1 MRNVF
6 SLCVQ
11 NVPGVL
17 SHVAGMLAARGYNVD
32 SLTVCA
38 AENPAL
44 SNMTIVLDVDPRVAD
59 QVGSQLQKLVTAVET
74 HNLSRVPHIERE
86 LALIRVEVAPSE
98 RTGVVELTNI
108 FRAKIVDV
116 GVNSIIIELTGSQ
129 SKLEAFFELTKE
141 YETLELAR
149 TGITGLSRGSDGVR
163 YL

>member
-44 SNMTIVLDVDPRVAD
+44 SMMTIVLDVDPKGAD
-59 QVGSQLQKLVTAVET
+59 QVGSQLQKLVTAVEMK
-74 HNLSRVPHIERE
+74 NLSKVPHIERE
-86 LALIRVEVAPSE
+86 LALIRVEAAPSE
-98 RTGVVELTNI
+98 RTGVIELVNI

-116 GVNSIIIELTGSQ
+116 ALKSLLVEISGEGSKIDAFVAALHPYRIVSLTRSGCI
-129 SKLEAFFELTKE
+129 ATP
-141 YETLELAR
+141 
-149 TGITGLSRGSDGVR
+149 RGDQLKSE
-163 YL
+163 

>member
-17 SHVAGMLAARGYNVD
+17 SHVAGMLAARGYKVD

-38 AENPAL
+38 AEDPTL
-44 SNMTIVLDVDPRVAD
+44 SNMTIVLDVDPKVAD

-98 RTGVVELTNI
+98 RTVVVELTNI

-116 GVNSIIIELTGSQ
+116 DDDYRLIV
-129 SKLEAFFELTKE
+129 E
-141 YETLELAR
+141 YPDGAR
-149 TGITGLSRGSDGVR
+149 EFLSSGEISVR
-163 YL
+163 PDQKRE

>member
-98 RTGVVELTNI
+98 RTVSAPIADGSASPDVDR
-108 FRAKIVDV
+108 RAVRR
-116 GVNSIIIELTGSQ
+116 SC
-129 SKLEAFFELTKE
+129 ARCRTKWRFSVFS
-141 YETLELAR
+141 YR
-149 TGITGLSRGSDGVR
+149 M
-163 YL
+163 

>member
-32 SLTVCA
+32 SLTGCA

-44 SNMTIVLDVDPRVAD
+44 SNMTIVLEVDPRVAD

-116 GVNSIIIELTGSQ
+116 APMSLLVEISGEGSKIDAFVAALHPCKIVSLTRSGSIATPRGDQ
-129 SKLEAFFELTKE
+129 PKKE
-141 YETLELAR
+141 
-149 TGITGLSRGSDGVR
+149 
-163 YL
+163 